1 MAQEDVVEIVID
13 DEQLLGKLL
22 VGDAGDELQD
32 PLLHGAARPVELL
45 SGKEGIQLWPLD
57 WERGCPFRMPGEAA
71 VSTLDLRLQG
81 TAFGVLRTITGVS
94 FLSVEHTG
102 QNQMGTALWVYLAL
116 CGPLDGAPAT
126 ISDLGQGG

>member
-1 MAQEDVVEIVID
+1 MGLPFVAQEDVVEIVID

-45 SGKEGIQLWPLD
+45 PGKEGRQLWPLD
-57 WERGCPFRMPGEAA
+57 W
-71 VSTLDLRLQG
+71 RLQG
-81 TAFGVLRTITGVS
+81 TAFGVLRTSTGVS

-102 QNQMGTALWVYLAL
+102 HNQMGTVLCVYLAL

-126 ISDLGQGG
+126 ISDLGKG